1 MVISSTNTFLLY
13 SNYLLKTPK
22 GKLRSANTLVKKKT
36 MKSNLEVRDMPNV
49 MIDIDKLLETT
60 LNLTSEKGSNKIK
73 TIEIDQLLEKT
84 RDW

>member
-1 MVISSTNTFLLY
+1 
-13 SNYLLKTPK
+13 
-22 GKLRSANTLVKKKT
+22 
-36 MKSNLEVRDMPNV
+36 MPNV

-60 LNLTSEKGSNKIK
+60 LDLTSEKGSNKIK